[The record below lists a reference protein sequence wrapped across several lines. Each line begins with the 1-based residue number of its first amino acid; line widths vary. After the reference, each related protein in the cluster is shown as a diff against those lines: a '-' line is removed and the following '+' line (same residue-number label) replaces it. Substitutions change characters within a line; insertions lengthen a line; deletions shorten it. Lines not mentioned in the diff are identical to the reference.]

1 MTEETGDPRASA
13 RGATTDGR
21 RRQGAVGPVARGATL
36 LAVLMVS
43 FSLPACDRS
52 EPGDPAGTAAGF
64 AVRDSAGI
72 EIVENHFPVYP
83 PERFW
88 RMDMEPEIVLG
99 GSDRWLA
106 GDSAHLIWRVSGLAL
121 LEDGRVAV
129 LSRGNRQLYLFEP
142 SGELSR
148 VMGGAGWG
156 PGEFGEPAELQYLS
170 PDTLAVWDSWF
181 GPVSYFDTDGDLI
194 RTRSVDLGK
203 VIAGANRVTSESRR
217 IPLVDG
223 SFVTIVSRG
232 DVPLRPLVGTAFRQP
247 IEILRVDREYAARS
261 LGVWEGREVVAMD
274 VRIQNRPGR
283 WPLSIFSDVFLAV
296 GADPAA
302 IYVAEGTK
310 DEIRQFSLG
319 GKLARIIRRST
330 APLPVSDEG
339 HRAWLTYLATA
350 QGLGGRDLVEPLLRA
365 TPRRDFH
372 PPSQACLWTPRDTCG
387 SPGGLGRRWGDP
399 TGGASSARKD
409 GGSECSR
416 RQDWKC
422 RAAGVARAGWEPT
435 CSSPFD
441 ATSWA
446 GSGWKATGSVVGI
459 DGAPVMPAA

>member
-1 MTEETGDPRASA
+1 M
-13 RGATTDGR
+13 
-21 RRQGAVGPVARGATL
+21 
-36 LAVLMVS
+36 
-43 FSLPACDRS
+43 
-52 EPGDPAGTAAGF
+52 GF

-83 PERFW
+83 PEQFW

-106 GDSAHLIWRVSGLAL
+106 PDSAHLIWRVSGLAR

-142 SGELSR
+142 DGELSR
-148 VMGGAGWG
+148 VMGGAGRG
-156 PGEFGEPAELQYLS
+156 PGEFGGPAELQYLP

-203 VIAGANRVTSESRR
+203 VIAGANRVTAESRR
-217 IPLVDG
+217 IPLADG

-232 DVPLRPLVGTAFRQP
+232 EVPLRPLVGTAFRQP
-247 IEILRVDREYAARS
+247 IEIVRVDQEYAARS
-261 LGVWEGREVVAMD
+261 LGVWDGREVVAMD
-274 VRIQNRPGR
+274 IRLQGRPGR
-283 WPLSIFSDVFLAV
+283 WPLYTFSDVFLAV

-310 DEIRQFSLG
+310 DEIRQFSLD

-350 QGLGGRDLVEPLLRA
+350 QGLGGRDLEEPLLRA

-372 PPSQACLWTPRDTCG
+372 PPVAGLLVDPKGYLWVSGWSASDVGVPDRWSVFSPDGRWLGVLPAPRLEV
-387 SPGGLGRRWGDP
+387 P
-399 TGGASSARKD
+399 
-409 GGSECSR
+409 CSR
-416 RQDWKC
+416 RRPCWMGTDLFLAV
-422 RAAGVARAGWEPT
+422 RRDELGRERVEGYRIRRR
-435 CSSPFD
+435 D
-441 ATSWA
+441 
-446 GSGWKATGSVVGI
+446 
-459 DGAPVMPAA
+459 